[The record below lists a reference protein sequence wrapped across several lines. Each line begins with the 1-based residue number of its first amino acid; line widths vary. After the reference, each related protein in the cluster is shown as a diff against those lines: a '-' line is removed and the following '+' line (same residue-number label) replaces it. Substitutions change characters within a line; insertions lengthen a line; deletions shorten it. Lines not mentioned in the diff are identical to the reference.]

1 MNKTINYILDIL
13 KKISFYLLI
22 AYSVLVG
29 IQVISRYF
37 FNSPTTWTELV
48 ARYLFVWSIMLYMP
62 VLYRD
67 KGNPAF
73 DIIFK
78 NLNSKMQRVLNI
90 LMNLIIML
98 CAICLLVWGI
108 KYCDLMSNKCI
119 KGLGTDLKI
128 SMNLVYSAI
137 PVGGFFL
144 LLTSLKEFAFSI
156 KRLDKGDK

>member
-1 MNKTINYILDIL
+1 MNKTINYILGLL

-62 VLYRD
+62 VLYND

-73 DIIFK
+73 DILFK
-78 NLNSKMQRVLNI
+78 KLEPNVQRVLNI
-90 LMNLIIML
+90 LMNFIIMF
-98 CAICLLVWGI
+98 CAVCLLLWGI
-108 KYCDLMSNKCI
+108 KYCNLMSNKYI
-119 KGLGTDLKI
+119 KGLGTGLKL

-137 PVGGFFL
+137 PAGGFFL
-144 LLTSLKEFAFSI
+144 LLTSLKELVFSI
-156 KRLDKGDK
+156 KRLEEGDN